1 MSEARYLTAE
11 QVADMLGVTRQHV
24 YKLLDSG
31 TIPSV
36 DLSLPGA
43 KKRVRRISEAALE
56 SWLNGRAN
64 DRRRR

>member
-1 MSEARYLTAE
+1 MSETKYLTAE

-31 TIPSV
+31 AIPSV

-43 KKRVRRISEAALE
+43 KRRVRRISEDALE
-56 SWLNGRAN
+56 SWLSVRMN